1 MDPTTLFSYER
12 HVDSRALRG
21 RTLIV
26 TLGGAFSDAG
36 AAQASSTT
44 TS

>member
-21 RTLIV
+21 RRNRRGI
-26 TLGGAFSDAG
+26 GS
-36 AAQASSTT
+36 
-44 TS
+44 

>member
-26 TLGGAFSDAG
+26 TLGAFSDAG